1 MQKINLTLTTSEY
14 QIVLDSLELMESK
27 ISAKLDKTA
36 EPKKRRKL
44 KEYRVTIEELLTDLA
59 EDIDLVKN

>member
-1 MQKINLTLTTSEY
+1 MQKINLTLTTTEY

-27 ISAKLDKTA
+27 ISAKIDKTA